1 MDNNKNIDDVKLTV
15 KKGSKT
21 SKGKSNNSKKGKKG
35 KNKKVQLN
43 KTNNIEPDKKE
54 ENKSNN
60 EKIKIVEQ
68 KETEKKEVKI
78 NKKLNIKKLNV
89 VNSLN
94 NELNMKIKEKEEKIK
109 ELVISQENNKKIL
122 LELFKKVSTTIESNA
137 EVLYSEQKD
146 NKINDEKI
154 NKLLKL
160 NELLEKKKIE
170 SNKVK
175 EINKKFKNKYENIIK
190 DINTP
195 SVEKFEILQKR
206 INALKENNSIL
217 SREIKAIRHKNN
229 LDKISS
235 LNSKN
240 KVNDIKIFSDEYLS
254 LTNEKYRH
262 FCMLKNTKKLIKD
275 AILQFQ
281 GLTKMINEKNSLI
294 TNHDLDKEIIN
305 LKEVLSGDEESI
317 YNRIINNKTIININD
332 NNIIKK
338 LRNSDSAKQIDKI
351 ISRAKKLHL
360 KSKNMIK
367 SRSSLNMT
375 NFTKNEN
382 DYIDNNQINIKKK
395 DLNLN
400 EYECDN
406 NNIDY
411 KTISNNDFEKILIKK
426 QKYLNFAEKLD
437 KSINDTSIFY
447 ENKIKE
453 INNLLEMN
461 SKRLSNVQ
469 QENELLKSE
478 IADMRRI
485 LELNKKENKIKNR
498 NNFDKKFEKVIKKLE
513 MYKNENSSEIEVNT
527 SKNIEKD
534 SYIEMIKKKY
544 KPKNKSKL
552 LLIQKEVIP
561 NNRSYY

>member
-1 MDNNKNIDDVKLTV
+1 MDNNKNIDAVKLTV
-15 KKGSKT
+15 KKGTKA

-35 KNKKVQLN
+35 KKKKDQLN
-43 KTNNIEPDKKE
+43 KTNNLKSDKKE
-54 ENKSNN
+54 EKKNNN
-60 EKIKIVEQ
+60 EKIKTIEQ
-68 KETEKKEVKI
+68 KEKEKEKKAEKV
-78 NKKLNIKKLNV
+78 NKKINIKKINV
-89 VNSLN
+89 VYSVNT
-94 NELNMKIKEKEEKIK
+94 ELNMKIKEKEEKIK
-109 ELVISQENNKKIL
+109 ELVLSQEKNKKIL
-122 LELFKKVSTTIESNA
+122 MELLQKVSTTIESNA

-146 NKINDEKI
+146 NKINDEEI
-154 NKLLKL
+154 NILVKL
-160 NELLEKKKIE
+160 NQLLEKKKNE

-175 EINKKFKNKYENIIK
+175 EINKNFKNKYENIIK

-195 SVEKFEILQKR
+195 SVEKFDILQKR
-206 INALKENNSIL
+206 INALKENNLIL
-217 SREIKAIRHKNN
+217 SQEIKTIKHKNN
-229 LDKISS
+229 LDKISC
-235 LNSKN
+235 LNHKY
-240 KVNDIKIFSDEYLS
+240 KVSDIKIYSDEYLS
-254 LTNEKYRH
+254 LTNEKFRH
-262 FCMLKNTKKLIKD
+262 FCKLKNTKKLIKD

-281 GLTKMINEKNSLI
+281 SLTKTINEKNSMI
-294 TNHDLDKEIIN
+294 KNPDLDKEIIN
-305 LKEVLSGDEESI
+305 LKEDLSGDEGSI

-332 NNIIKK
+332 NNTSKK
-338 LRNSDSAKQIDKI
+338 LRNSDSAKQIDFI
-351 ISRAKKLHL
+351 TSRAKKLHL

-367 SRSSLNMT
+367 SKSSLNMA
-375 NFTKNEN
+375 NFTKNDMNLN
-382 DYIDNNQINIKKK
+382 DYD
-395 DLNLN
+395 
-400 EYECDN
+400 CDN
-406 NNIDY
+406 MDY
-411 KTISNNDFEKILIKK
+411 KTISNFDFEKILIKK

-461 SKRLSNVQ
+461 SKKLSNVQ

-485 LELNKKENKIKNR
+485 LELNKKENKIKSR
-498 NNFDKKFEKVIKKLE
+498 NNFDKNYEKAIKKLE
-513 MYKNENSSEIEVNT
+513 MCKNENTSEKEVNT

>member
-1 MDNNKNIDDVKLTV
+1 M
-15 KKGSKT
+15 
-21 SKGKSNNSKKGKKG
+21 
-35 KNKKVQLN
+35 
-43 KTNNIEPDKKE
+43 
-54 ENKSNN
+54 
-60 EKIKIVEQ
+60 
-68 KETEKKEVKI
+68 
-78 NKKLNIKKLNV
+78 
-89 VNSLN
+89 
-94 NELNMKIKEKEEKIK
+94 
-109 ELVISQENNKKIL
+109 
-122 LELFKKVSTTIESNA
+122 
-137 EVLYSEQKD
+137 
-146 NKINDEKI
+146 
-154 NKLLKL
+154 
-160 NELLEKKKIE
+160 
-170 SNKVK
+170 
-175 EINKKFKNKYENIIK
+175 
-190 DINTP
+190 
-195 SVEKFEILQKR
+195 
-206 INALKENNSIL
+206 
-217 SREIKAIRHKNN
+217 
-229 LDKISS
+229 DKISS

>member
-1 MDNNKNIDDVKLTV
+1 MDNNKNIDAVKLTV
-15 KKGSKT
+15 KKGTKA

-35 KNKKVQLN
+35 KKKKDQLN
-43 KTNNIEPDKKE
+43 KTNNLKSDKKE
-54 ENKSNN
+54 EKKNNN
-60 EKIKIVEQ
+60 EKIKTIEQ
-68 KETEKKEVKI
+68 KEKEKEKKAEKV
-78 NKKLNIKKLNV
+78 NKKINIKKINV
-89 VNSLN
+89 VYSVNT
-94 NELNMKIKEKEEKIK
+94 ELNMKIKEKEEKIK
-109 ELVISQENNKKIL
+109 ELVLSQEKNKKIL
-122 LELFKKVSTTIESNA
+122 MELLQKVSTTIESNA

-146 NKINDEKI
+146 NKINDEEI
-154 NKLLKL
+154 NILVKL
-160 NELLEKKKIE
+160 NQLLEKKKNE
-170 SNKVK
+170 SNKIK

-195 SVEKFEILQKR
+195 SVEKFDILQKR
-206 INALKENNSIL
+206 INALKENNLIL
-217 SREIKAIRHKNN
+217 SQEIKTIKHKNN
-229 LDKISS
+229 LDKISC
-235 LNSKN
+235 LNHKY
-240 KVNDIKIFSDEYLS
+240 KVSDIKIYSDEYLS
-254 LTNEKYRH
+254 LTNEKFRH
-262 FCMLKNTKKLIKD
+262 FCKLKNTKKLIKD

-281 GLTKMINEKNSLI
+281 SLTKTINEKNSMI
-294 TNHDLDKEIIN
+294 KNPDLDKEIIN
-305 LKEVLSGDEESI
+305 LKEDLSGDEGSI

-332 NNIIKK
+332 NNTSKK
-338 LRNSDSAKQIDKI
+338 LRNSDSAKQIDFI
-351 ISRAKKLHL
+351 TSRAKKLHL

-367 SRSSLNMT
+367 SKSSLNMA
-375 NFTKNEN
+375 NFTKNDMNLN
-382 DYIDNNQINIKKK
+382 DYD
-395 DLNLN
+395 
-400 EYECDN
+400 CDN
-406 NNIDY
+406 MDY
-411 KTISNNDFEKILIKK
+411 KTISNFDFEKILIKK

-461 SKRLSNVQ
+461 SKKLSNVQ

-485 LELNKKENKIKNR
+485 LELNKKENKIKSR
-498 NNFDKKFEKVIKKLE
+498 NNFDKNYEKAIKKLE
-513 MYKNENSSEIEVNT
+513 MCKNENTSEKEVNT

>member
-1 MDNNKNIDDVKLTV
+1 MDNNKNIDAVKLTV
-15 KKGSKT
+15 KKGTKA
-21 SKGKSNNSKKGKKG
+21 SKGKGNNSKKGKKG
-35 KNKKVQLN
+35 KKKKEQLN
-43 KTNNIEPDKKE
+43 KTNNLKSDKKE
-54 ENKSNN
+54 EKKNNN
-60 EKIKIVEQ
+60 EKIKIIEQ
-68 KETEKKEVKI
+68 KEKDKKEDKV
-78 NKKLNIKKLNV
+78 NKKINIKKINV
-89 VNSLN
+89 VNSVN

-109 ELVISQENNKKIL
+109 ELVLSQEKNKKIL
-122 LELFKKVSTTIESNA
+122 MELLQKVSTTIESNA

-146 NKINDEKI
+146 NKTNDDEEI
-154 NKLLKL
+154 NKLVKL
-160 NELLEKKKIE
+160 NQLLEKKKNE

-195 SVEKFEILQKR
+195 SVEKFDILQKR
-206 INALKENNSIL
+206 INALKENNLIL
-217 SREIKAIRHKNN
+217 SQEIKTIKHKNN
-229 LDKISS
+229 LDKIFC
-235 LNSKN
+235 LNPKH
-240 KVNDIKIFSDEYLS
+240 KVADIKIYSDEYLS
-254 LTNEKYRH
+254 LTNEKFRH
-262 FCMLKNTKKLIKD
+262 FCKLKNTKKLIKD

-281 GLTKMINEKNSLI
+281 SLIKTINEKNSMI
-294 TNHDLDKEIIN
+294 KNPDLDKEMIN
-305 LKEVLSGDEESI
+305 LKEDLSGDEESI

-332 NNIIKK
+332 NNTSKK
-338 LRNSDSAKQIDKI
+338 LRNSDSAKQIDFI
-351 ISRAKKLHL
+351 TSRAKKLHL

-367 SRSSLNMT
+367 SKSSLNMT
-375 NFTKNEN
+375 NFTKNDMNLN
-382 DYIDNNQINIKKK
+382 DYD
-395 DLNLN
+395 
-400 EYECDN
+400 CD
-406 NNIDY
+406 NIDY
-411 KTISNNDFEKILIKK
+411 KTISNFDFEKILIKK

-461 SKRLSNVQ
+461 SKKLSNVQ

-485 LELNKKENKIKNR
+485 LELNKKENKIKSR
-498 NNFDKKFEKVIKKLE
+498 NNFDKNYEKAIKKLE
-513 MYKNENSSEIEVNT
+513 MCKNENTSEKEVNT